1 MKRLEWL
8 LLCLCFLVVSCS
20 STTRNGAKRDKT
32 EDENPGFLSLYKV
45 EIDYGAVKKGAK
57 LLFTEPPPGSE
68 FGLRRRVQGVFSV
81 SDQGFVRCDIKVAEP
96 VMGLDGRRTE
106 HVYSVLNFFG
116 RVDET
121 GTRATSSS
129 GNATTTASGTVTEIR
144 IAEAGKD
151 KISIQAFNG
160 TNPQPY
166 LLHFH
171 KHAVLDRDVPF
182 PHE

>member
-20 STTRNGAKRDKT
+20 STTRNGVKRNKA
-32 EDENPGFLSLYKV
+32 EDEDPGYLALYKV
-45 EIDYGAVKKGAK
+45 EIDHGALKNGAK

-68 FGLRRRVQGVFSV
+68 FGLRHHAQGFFSV
-81 SDQGFVRCDIKVAEP
+81 SDQGFVSCKVQVAEP
-96 VMGLDGRRTE
+96 VLGLDGRRTI
-106 HVYSVLNFFG
+106 HVYWILSFFG

-129 GNATTTASGTVTEIR
+129 GNATTTVAGTASEIR
-144 IAEAGKD
+144 IAEAGKEM
-151 KISIQAFNG
+151 ISIQAFDG

-166 LLHFH
+166 IFHFR